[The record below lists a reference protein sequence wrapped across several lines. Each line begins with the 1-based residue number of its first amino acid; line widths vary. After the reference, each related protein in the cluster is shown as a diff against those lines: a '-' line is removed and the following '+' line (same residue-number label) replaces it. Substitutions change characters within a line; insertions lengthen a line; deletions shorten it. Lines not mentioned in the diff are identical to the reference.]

1 MTTDDSGR
9 EPPQEDAFETEARKR
24 PRSMLLEI
32 GAFLRA
38 TKAYWLT
45 PIVLLLVVFA
55 GLLALSGTA
64 AAPFV
69 YTLF

>member
-1 MTTDDSGR
+1 MPTPEES
-9 EPPQEDAFETEARKR
+9 EPTESDDAFESEARER

-32 GAFLRA
+32 GAYLRA
-38 TKAYWLT
+38 TRAWWLT
-45 PIVLLLVVFA
+45 PIVVLVILFA

>member
-1 MTTDDSGR
+1 MTSEQGDDETDRG
-9 EPPQEDAFETEARKR
+9 ETFEAEARER
-24 PRSMLLEI
+24 PRSMVLEI

-38 TKAYWLT
+38 TRAYWLT
-45 PIVLLLVVFA
+45 PIVLLLLLFA